1 MIGMLDVCGHGYGFR
16 GILRFMGIQASQAGD
31 HCETNEAYSLLVDI
45 LGEDQAL
52 TVAEAFCGTSIY
64 IPKRIVTSRRYRVI
78 RDEFRAGADYNSL
91 ARKYGYT
98 VNHIRKIVHQKPR

>member
-1 MIGMLDVCGHGYGFR
+1 MRTRVWVSWYAGVYAYSAL
-16 GILRFMGIQASQAGD
+16 QADD
-31 HCETNEAYSLLVDI
+31 HCEPNEVYSLLVDI

-78 RDEFRAGADYNSL
+78 RDEFRAGADYHSL

-98 VNHIRKIVHQKPR
+98 VNHIRKIVHQKPRRG